1 VYAGWRCRAIHPRS
15 YAATTAMQAGDVMM
29 KLMIAA
35 ATAVFTFS
43 PTAIN
48 AKDMFYGL
56 AARWCS
62 TEWDNKP
69 KEFEIIESGVLFD
82 GVRGEAPVCKLKRAS
97 EKNEAFAEHIVTWQ
111 CDPHPAHEP
120 EDRPTPKSKF
130 YEVTER
136 LVPFII
142 RDSNGGRRFFL
153 LRDRLPLGRG
163 RIGIYEMCQ

>member
-1 VYAGWRCRAIHPRS
+1 
-15 YAATTAMQAGDVMM
+15 M
-29 KLMIAA
+29 KNLMIAA
-35 ATAVFTFS
+35 AAAALILGAVTNA
-43 PTAIN
+43 TN

-69 KEFEIIESGVLFD
+69 KEFEIIDSGVLFD

-97 EKNEAFAEHIVTWQ
+97 QKNEALVEHIVTWR

-120 EDRPTPKSKF
+120 EDRPTPKFKL
-130 YEVTER
+130 YDVTER

-142 RDSNGGRRFFL
+142 HDSNGKRRFFL
-153 LRDRLPLGRG
+153 LRDRLPLGRKPV
-163 RIGIYEMCQ
+163 GIYERCQEPERSR